1 MANNQIC
8 ASCLDFSIDK
18 VVKSKEDRK
27 PTWLHKTDFVRQFIN
42 NTTDLRNRTPEKY
55 DVVLKLNIDKRHAGK
70 KMLYWA
76 ADKKRNSNFK
86 IEDARKAYNNFENS
100 GITTIDRNGHVTIKF
115 CCPQVYRAKKSS
127 SSKPHTYFRHLH
139 FVVSDD
145 KRTKWNPQIYTK
157 IVVCKYDCA
166 KTLDLHTKKG
176 AILLNTLP
184 SLYYDDEH
192 IPGSHNLPHETIK
205 YMTQK
210 QIFDWIS
217 ELVSENYPK
226 FKKALAN
233 GDLEIRE
240 LPIIT
245 YCAHKKC
252 NSSHIA
258 LEELLK
264 KGFVNVNEYEGG
276 MRDYKLKMS

>member
-166 KTLDLHTKKG
+166 KTLDLHTKKS

-192 IPGSHNLPHETIK
+192 IPGSHNLPHETIIKGDEK
-205 YMTQK
+205 YLSIASASILAKHSRDLYMKKLHKKFPLYFWGDNKGYPTKKHKKAIKKHGVTIHHRKSFKLYDEQL
-210 QIFDWIS
+210 IFD
-217 ELVSENYPK
+217 
-226 FKKALAN
+226 F
-233 GDLEIRE
+233 
-240 LPIIT
+240 
-245 YCAHKKC
+245 
-252 NSSHIA
+252 
-258 LEELLK
+258 
-264 KGFVNVNEYEGG
+264 
-276 MRDYKLKMS
+276 

>member
-42 NTTDLRNRTPEKY
+42 NTTDFRNRTPHNY
-55 DVVLKLNIDKRHAGK
+55 DVVLKLHLGKRHAGK

-76 ADKKRNSNFK
+76 ADKKKNSNFK

-100 GITTIDRNGHVTIKF
+100 GITSIDKNGDVTIKF
-115 CCPQVYRAKKSS
+115 CCPQVYRTKKTV

-139 FVVSDD
+139 FVVSDE
-145 KRTKWNPQIYTK
+145 KRSKWNFQIYTK
-157 IVVCKYDCA
+157 IVVCKYDFA
-166 KTLDLHTKKG
+166 KTIDLHTKKE

-184 SLYYDDEH
+184 SLYYDNEH
-192 IPGSHNLPHETIK
+192 IPDSHNLPHETIK
-205 YMTQK
+205 HMTQK

-217 ELVSENYPK
+217 ELVLENYPK
-226 FKKALAN
+226 FNKSLSN
-233 GDLEIRE
+233 GKLEIKE

-276 MRDYKLKMS
+276 MRDYKRRML